1 MSTSNFHSHSAISD
15 LLTGLL
21 LPLPPMLAPLVER
34 ILPPLAALRRV
45 GLMLPVHFFFMGGSL
60 LRGILSVGVS
70 GGGDVAVYGRE
81 NEAGKFDAAELEEGM
96 PELDET
102 CGRGVGE
109 SAPSPSGKDR
119 PRASRA
125 SLGHSP
131 DGPASVGVDGVALG
145 FSLSAAFSSSLFL
158 RQAALGFSRLSRTCC
173 SRLVITA
180 TAWCKIISF
189 V

>member
-1 MSTSNFHSHSAISD
+1 MSMSNFHSHSAISD
-15 LLTGLL
+15 LLTGLQ

-81 NEAGKFDAAELEEGM
+81 NEAGKFDAAELEGGM

-102 CGRGVGE
+102 CGRVGE
-109 SAPSPSGKDR
+109 SDPSPSGKES

-125 SLGHSP
+125 SLGQSP

-145 FSLSAAFSSSLFL
+145 FSLKAAFSSSLFL
-158 RQAALGFSRLSRTCC
+158 RQAALGLSRLSRTCC

-180 TAWCKIISF
+180 TAWCKIISL